1 MTIDPALPRK
11 MWRTLEPYHV
21 LVYFVPEAKEVYDGI
36 GLRGG
41 RMGYFAS
48 RAAPMGA
55 VSAEVVVATF
65 FNFAPES
72 VRKAIP
78 AAWELASPEKVVAA
92 RLEVADRALRRLIP
106 DAIDSPE
113 MAEAAELAREAT
125 TDLPLEARPL
135 YAGHAS
141 LAWPEAPHLALWH
154 GTTLLREFRGDGHL
168 MALTVEGVSGLD
180 AVMLDVAA
188 GSSKMPR
195 ELLQVTR
202 GWSDEAWLGSQQSL
216 RDRGL
221 VAPDGTVTAEGAAVK
236 ARVEEI
242 TDRLA
247 TAPWERLGQER
258 SDRLRELVRPFSKAI
273 SAGVFGG

>member
-1 MTIDPALPRK
+1 MSIDAELPRK

-55 VSAEVVVATF
+55 VTAEVVVATF

-78 AAWELASPEKVVAA
+78 AAWELASPEKVVQA
-92 RLEVADRALRRLIP
+92 RLEVADRALRRLVPEVVDFP
-106 DAIDSPE
+106 DVV
-113 MAEAAELAREAT
+113 EAAQLVRDAT
-125 TDLPLEARPL
+125 TDLPLEARAL

-141 LAWPEAPHLALWH
+141 LAWPEQPHLALWH

-168 MALTVEGVSGLD
+168 MALTVEGITGLD
-180 AVMLDVAA
+180 AVTLDVAA

-195 ELLQVTR
+195 EMLQVTR
-202 GWSDEAWLGSQQSL
+202 GWSDEAWLGSQESL
-216 RDRGL
+216 RARGL
-221 VAPDGTVTAEGAAVK
+221 IGADGAVTEAGAAAK
-236 ARVEEI
+236 ARVEAL
-242 TDRLA
+242 TDELA
-247 TAPWERLGQER
+247 RAPWERLGEQR
-258 SDRLRELVRPFSKAI
+258 SQRLRELVRPFSKAI
-273 SAGVFGG
+273 SAGIFG